1 VSWEYELELPEDWRL
16 SGDLHPVRRRA
27 EAKRLAERLRG
38 ELDRLET
45 RAGVKANVRT
55 DGDHSRLTFVFAKER
70 VLEVLRALQPTSFVF
85 GLNPDDL
92 AEEIEPP
99 QDEDATDYHVDADF
113 HLGNDDEP
121 GTMSIYSN
129 TSDNRRV
136 WEVLSALFLALADA
150 IGAFE
155 PERDPDEAMGWDP
168 SAILK
173 APKT

>member
-1 VSWEYELELPEDWRL
+1 
-16 SGDLHPVRRRA
+16 VRRRA

-121 GTMSIYSN
+121 GTMSIPRTIVASGRCCPRCSWRSPTQSAPSSPN
-129 TSDNRRV
+129 AIPMRR
-136 WEVLSALFLALADA
+136 WAGIRPRS
-150 IGAFE
+150 
-155 PERDPDEAMGWDP
+155 
-168 SAILK
+168 
-173 APKT
+173 